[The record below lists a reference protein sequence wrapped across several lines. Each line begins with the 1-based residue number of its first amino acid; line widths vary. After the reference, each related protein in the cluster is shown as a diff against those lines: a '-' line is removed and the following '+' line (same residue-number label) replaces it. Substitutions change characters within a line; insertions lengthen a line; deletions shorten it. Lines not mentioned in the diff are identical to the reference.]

1 VFLGTIK
8 LKLIYKEYRKQYRN
22 APKSTDLNVK
32 SRMLFLGHNPQ
43 APTVGRGMA
52 SLLHEIAHKPETRD
66 VLQSSEEK
74 RDASG
79 MLEHSR

>member
-1 VFLGTIK
+1 
-8 LKLIYKEYRKQYRN
+8 
-22 APKSTDLNVK
+22 
-32 SRMLFLGHNPQ
+32 MLFLGHNPQ

-79 MLEHSR
+79 MLEHSRWH